1 MYINI
6 WELFYLI
13 HFNLELLCDKQMK
26 IDTHTYTHTHTHT
39 VQLSR
44 FWYYNTFHC
53 NRTPIGTRC
62 SAFFCI
68 SARAALV
75 HNMPASLSVV
85 NTAGVVY
92 GNVGHLFVML
102 LGIRPQ
108 VEVNNCRVD
117 AACLR
122 VSLLHQL
129 AKTFFDQLHRPNRT
143 ASDLDLFPVSRSEQL
158 ACQTPDMKMWNVT
171 FFFTE
176 SILCLTWETSTC
188 LLSHHSSAPASAH
201 QSTAVLQGRREP
213 GEPCSQQTWWADR
226 CWWCLPLLWP
236 PWCPRGLPPGSE
248 LAYRMRLSSP

>member
-1 MYINI
+1 MHINI

-13 HFNLELLCDKQMK
+13 HFNLELLCDKQMEHGSYQDSG
-26 IDTHTYTHTHTHT
+26 IIT
-39 VQLSR
+39 LS
-44 FWYYNTFHC
+44 T
-53 NRTPIGTRC
+53 
-62 SAFFCI
+62 
-68 SARAALV
+68 AAGHPLALDALLFSVLV
-75 HNMPASLSVV
+75 LYITLPASLSVV

-92 GNVGHLFVML
+92 GNVGHLFVIL

-108 VEVNNCRVD
+108 VEINDCRVD
-117 AACLR
+117 AACLP

-129 AKTFFDQLHRPNRT
+129 AKTLLDQLHRPNRT

-158 ACQTPDMKMWNVT
+158 ACQTSDMKTWNVKL
-171 FFFTE
+171 FTE
-176 SILCLTWETSTC
+176 SILCLKKETSTC
-188 LLSHHSSAPASAH
+188 LLSHHSSVPASAH
-201 QSTAVLQGRREP
+201 QNTAVLQGRREP